1 MAKKHKKSSKKDN
14 ASDSKNHEDPKIG
27 SNHVKDHPSQRLD
40 NATRCTKAK
49 NSLSF
54 IEATT
59 KDLQKNISKETQH
72 IGGTLMSPEQREK
85 ITIRFKKKADHGGK
99 RSNTDLVAASFSK
112 EDSDRDVY
120 SEPDVK
126 RKRQESHDLRILNT
140 RKKKIK
146 DKAEH
151 SSVKNII
158 VRSML
163 PKECSFLPKK
173 KSLKLDEFSIKQN
186 SSKEPYLPTSAV
198 NLSGPKLHMQ
208 ACREET
214 LEKSKRTSLQHPSN
228 KDEMRYKPL
237 RPVMDQ
243 SNFLKYKEKKQLCN
257 DSTNNVCHLRT
268 QRSKYEPVAFQ
279 ANQSSETSCHP
290 FSAFEATENTDPDQ
304 EMRIVEVL
312 HAARIG
318 QKMALPVVQTCGELT
333 SMDIDLPDDESNKFA
348 KSVAGLNTLIVVD
361 TNIMIRHLE
370 FIKSLKNSVIPGI
383 GNFVLV
389 IPWVVLQEL
398 DNLKRGK
405 MLANVGQKAIPAVN
419 FIYMCLKKQDPKL
432 WGQSM
437 QLASQKTHDFI
448 VENNDDRVLQCCLQ
462 YKNLFPQVEIVL
474 LTDDKN
480 LCNKALVS
488 EIKACSKIDLVTAL
502 QKLVPKNVVITQ
514 DASICQSLLGKDT
527 SCHKVEASSTDDL
540 SVIILDTKKCLG
552 KVLSSILE
560 TELKIAYGELW
571 TEVVYHNPPWTLD
584 NVLDCYKKHWMAV
597 FGMVIPRSFF
607 STIEY
612 LYEHLCK
619 AEIIQGSTITFVL
632 QESKMLLETFSS
644 RSNYDGVLSQAITE
658 VDKLLETLKK
668 QGTEPDTSGVL
679 KSTSGETACEKM
691 EDVAFIQNTQTV
703 DKSLS
708 SKPLAKGNRH
718 MEIWS
723 VLQILW
729 DRINGFSLQVFQKL
743 DLSSVTTTEKMAS
756 FKEAFVDLQKLMSG
770 VNEIL
775 SGIQK
780 VLLPNSSFQDIW
792 TLYNFLINAEVN
804 NDTKFT
810 AEELYECISQK
821 VYRN

>member
-370 FIKSLKNSVIPGI
+370 FIKSLKNSVIP
-383 GNFVLV
+383 
-389 IPWVVLQEL
+389 
-398 DNLKRGK
+398 D
-405 MLANVGQKAIPAVN
+405 
-419 FIYMCLKKQDPKL
+419 
-432 WGQSM
+432 
-437 QLASQKTHDFI
+437 DFI

-821 VYRN
+821 VYRDRLSIGWGQLVQLEHTIKQCYESVCLEIKNRGWL